1 MKTQTDVQ
9 QRSNNHLAAS
19 ASFLH
24 FSLMKSLRREF
35 KRNVKYNKWMRQQ
48 QVIKQLNTLLSLYFR
63 LLFFLDCCF
72 CCFKFPSSL
81 LLLVV
86 VVADG
91 LILASFFVFVLA
103 GFIPYSMSII
113 LFILLLLFIHFF
125 FFVFRLV
132 FFIWRPALHFGR
144 GPNRVTLSNNSS
156 SHQQFELM
164 ISIYRIIHTTG

>member
-63 LLFFLDCCF
+63 LFFFLDCCF

-113 LFILLLLFIHFF
+113 LFILLLLFIHFLF
-125 FFVFRLV
+125 LFLDSCFS
-132 FFIWRPALHFGR
+132 FG
-144 GPNRVTLSNNSS
+144 GPPCILG
-156 SHQQFELM
+156 ED
-164 ISIYRIIHTTG
+164 RIV